1 LTIDSALKIADVAK
15 QSIDHKALELDDIQ
29 IFKSMVKIPDRAV
42 LNYEEFNPRTE
53 DAVNPNSAIMSYF
66 QYSEYTYEK
75 SAIVTILFTLLNE
88 PCFE

>member
-1 LTIDSALKIADVAK
+1 
-15 QSIDHKALELDDIQ
+15 
-29 IFKSMVKIPDRAV
+29 MVMIEDRMV
-42 LNYEEFNPRTE
+42 LNYEELNPRTE

-88 PCFE
+88 PCFEQLRNKEQLGYVV